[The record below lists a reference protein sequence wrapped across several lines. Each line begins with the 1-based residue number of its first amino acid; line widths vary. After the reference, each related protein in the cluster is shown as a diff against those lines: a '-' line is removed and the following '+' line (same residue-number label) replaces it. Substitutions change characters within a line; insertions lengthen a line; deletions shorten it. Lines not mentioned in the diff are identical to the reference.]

1 MQTEMIMVP
10 GTIISVI
17 PVIKDK
23 VTVNKNNKNI
33 GDFFLIVGDDRWNSE
48 PDLSDLNYYCI
59 PMPLCFNVLNK
70 VEDIQ
75 NLYKDNFKIAMFHHT
90 EVKSI
95 GLTNLAFEYIDTQ
108 SENFKASVPRLYG
121 FTKEEVFIYN
131 IFKNNLLDGRNFD
144 RYPSFDKITQPTV
157 VKEIK
162 DCILVKY
169 LANWIAKEGIGYFEA
184 DLNGK
189 KITVQLPLNIL
200 KDRPVC
206 SGKDDIIFAK
216 DVYYENIE
224 YLIEKYSITV
234 SLHESEDENLWEAYE
249 LLAVKKKK

>member
-1 MQTEMIMVP
+1 MQKEMIMVP
-10 GTIISVI
+10 GTIVSVI

-48 PDLSDLNYYCI
+48 PDLSDMNYYCI

-144 RYPSFDKITQPTV
+144 RYPSFDKVTEIPTK
-157 VKEIK
+157 KEFK
-162 DCILVKY
+162 ECILVEY
-169 LANWIAKEGIGYFEA
+169 LANWVCKEDNAYFIA

-189 KITVQLPLNIL
+189 KITVQLPIHIFTSS
-200 KDRPVC
+200 PVC
-206 SGKDDIIFAK
+206 EGKDDNIFAIDINGETI
-216 DVYYENIE
+216 DVV
-224 YLIEKYSITV
+224 LEKYSIAV
-234 SLHESEDENLWEAYE
+234 SLLPTEDENMWVAYD
-249 LLAVKKKK
+249 LVAVKKKK